1 MPALCC
7 PTGCNYNMCV
17 HVGVPQSHPLIR
29 RQTVFSSLDGG
40 EPCPDPYTVGITC
53 TARRA
58 NSWCLTDSECPSV
71 NSLHPR
77 KHDPPNDLPPH
88 RGWEVFLGVGLRCT
102 AGD

>member
-17 HVGVPQSHPLIR
+17 HVGVPQSHPLNR
-29 RQTVFSSLDGG
+29 RQIVFSSLDSG

-53 TARRA
+53 TATRT

-77 KHDPPNDLPPH
+77 K
-88 RGWEVFLGVGLRCT
+88 
-102 AGD
+102 